1 MQTFPDGP
9 VISVVIPTYRRAH
22 ILGAAIESA
31 LAQTYRNF
39 EVLIVDDGSP
49 DDTESVARRFTDQDA
64 RVRYVRHVAN
74 RGLPAARNTG
84 IHAARGR
91 YIAFLDD
98 DDRWDPRKLERQ
110 LHTIKSLDAMLCIA
124 VANGRPLRRLRG
136 SRVTLDD
143 LRRGS
148 FDPSSLLAKTEVLRD
163 VLFDEALREGEDWD
177 AFIRIGQKYAIGWLP
192 EPLLLYNDGDHT
204 RMTSEAKMVSPLE
217 LERRTTMLTKHREF
231 FGEWW
236 YRYHLAAALM
246 PYISSRPHKLRHVV
260 HATKRCGV
268 WAVVA
273 VFATKTL
280 RYMRWFVFHR
290 VRFTSDHT
298 VPV

>member
-1 MQTFPDGP
+1 MQTFQEAPL
-9 VISVVIPTYRRAH
+9 ISVVIPTYRRSH
-22 ILGAAIESA
+22 IVGAAIDCA
-31 LAQTYRNF
+31 LAQTHREL

-49 DDTESVARRFTDQDA
+49 DDTEAVVRRYADRDA
-64 RVRYVRHVAN
+64 RVRYVRHATN
-74 RGLPAARNTG
+74 KGLPAARNTG

-98 DDRWDPRKLERQ
+98 DDRWHPRKLERQ
-110 LHTIKSLDAMLCIA
+110 LHTMQSADAMLCIA

-136 SRVTLDD
+136 TRVTLDD

-163 VLFDEALREGEDWD
+163 VLFDETLREGEDWD
-177 AFIRIGQKYAIGWLP
+177 AFIRIGQKYSIGWLP

-204 RMTSEAKMVSPLE
+204 RMTSEAKTFTPLE
-217 LERRTTMLTKHREF
+217 LERRTATLTKHRQF

-246 PYISSRPHKLRHVV
+246 PYISSRPRKLRHVV
-260 HATKRCGV
+260 HAVQRCGV
-268 WAVVA
+268 WAVGA
-273 VFATKTL
+273 VFAAKAQ
-280 RYMRWFVFHR
+280 RYLRWFVLER
-290 VRFTSDHT
+290 MRFTSGRST
-298 VPV
+298 PV